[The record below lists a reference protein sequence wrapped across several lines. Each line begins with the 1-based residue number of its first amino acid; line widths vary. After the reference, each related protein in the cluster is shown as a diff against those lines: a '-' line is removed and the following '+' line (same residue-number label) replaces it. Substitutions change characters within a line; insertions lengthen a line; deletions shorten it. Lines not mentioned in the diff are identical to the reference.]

1 MEAIMNL
8 SNRLISNVDLNF
20 QRTLLERID
29 WSQRLIEIRGS
40 RGIGKTTLL
49 LQKSNEIQA
58 AGGKVVYASLDTPYF
73 YSNSLFEFADE
84 FTKYGGTHLFLDEV
98 HRYPSKS
105 KSSDWSLEIKN
116 IYDAFPELKIV
127 YTGSSILHLYKGKGD
142 LSRRKAGYLLNGLSF
157 REYLKFNNVIDYEKL
172 SLAEIITHH
181 EEVAKEIVQQIKP
194 LLHFKTYL
202 NVGFYPFYNGN
213 EEIFFQQLQDMV
225 NQIIDTDLPY
235 LATITQGAQEQLKR
249 LLGAISTTVPY
260 VPNMKTLAELIHVTD
275 HRTLLKYLHLL
286 EQAQLIS
293 LLSSNS
299 KGNKFL
305 EKPDKIFLNNTN
317 LKHALSMRQSD
328 LGSDREAF
336 FFNQLNQ
343 SEQVTYPKNGDFYI
357 NNKYLFEIGGKNKSK
372 KQIAK
377 EDNAYIVADGIEI
390 GFGNKIPL
398 WLFGF
403 LY

>member
-299 KGNKFL
+299 KGNKLL

>member
-1 MEAIMNL
+1 MA
-8 SNRLISNVDLNF
+8 
-20 QRTLLERID
+20 
-29 WSQRLIEIRGS
+29 
-40 RGIGKTTLL
+40 
-49 LQKSNEIQA
+49 
-58 AGGKVVYASLDTPYF
+58 
-73 YSNSLFEFADE
+73 
-84 FTKYGGTHLFLDEV
+84 
-98 HRYPSKS
+98 YPFVST
-105 KSSDWSLEIKN
+105 
-116 IYDAFPELKIV
+116 LKIIV
-127 YTGSSILHLYKGKGD
+127 
-142 LSRRKAGYLLNGLSF
+142 
-157 REYLKFNNVIDYEKL
+157 
-172 SLAEIITHH
+172 HH
-181 EEVAKEIVQQIKP
+181 EEIAKEIVQKIRP

-213 EEIFFQQLQDMV
+213 EEVFFQQLQDMV

-249 LLGAISTTVPY
+249 LLGAISSTVPY

-293 LLSSNS
+293 LLSSNA
-299 KGNKFL
+299 KGNKLL

-343 SEQVTYPKNGDFYI
+343 SEQVSYPKKGDFCI

-372 KQIAK
+372 TQIAK

-403 LY
+403 L

>member
-398 WLFGF
+398 WLIGF

>member
-20 QRTLLERID
+20 QRTLFERID

-73 YSNSLFEFADE
+73 YTTSLFEFADE
-84 FTKYGGTHLFLDEV
+84 LTKYGGTHLFLDEV

-116 IYDAFPELKIV
+116 IYDAFPELQIV
-127 YTGSSILHLYKGKGD
+127 YSGSSILHLYKGKGD
-142 LSRRKAGYLLNGLSF
+142 LSRRKASYLLNGLSF
-157 REYLKFNNVIDYEKL
+157 REYLKFNDIIDYQKL
-172 SLAEIITHH
+172 SLAEIIVHH
-181 EEVAKEIVQQIKP
+181 EEIAKEIVQKIRP

-213 EEIFFQQLQDMV
+213 EEVFFQQLQDMV

-249 LLGAISTTVPY
+249 LLGAISSTVPY

-293 LLSSNS
+293 LLSSNA
-299 KGNKFL
+299 KGNKLL

-343 SEQVTYPKNGDFYI
+343 SEQVSYPKKGDFYI

-372 KQIAK
+372 TQIAK

-403 LY
+403 L